1 MQDGPDINNIG
12 FTASLAQ
19 RHHGFGEPVMQ
30 LVALL
35 RVTHHL
41 VVLDVVED
49 DQVRAVRAVAQTTQL
64 FTTTGNGHL
73 DIVGRDDG
81 PHTPDATLPAHFR
94 EIVF

>member
-1 MQDGPDINNIG
+1 MQDGSDINNIG
-12 FTASLAQ
+12 FTASLTQ
-19 RHHGFGEPVMQ
+19 RHHGFGEPVVQ

-49 DQVRAVRAVAQTTQL
+49 DQVRTVRTVAQTTQF
-64 FTTTGNGHL
+64 FTTTGDGHL
-73 DIVGRDDG
+73 DIVGRDNS
-81 PHTPDATLPAHFR
+81 PHTPDAPLSAHFR